1 MPPKRDPWPLS
12 NPRRTSGAAKSPLAL
27 KRPTYG
33 LDRDARWSNASP
45 PAASACPRQRE
56 PSARRCS
63 EKSNA
68 ILVKF
73 SRRACAASANSRSSR
88 HTIHRLEPTAVKM
101 GCIEFPGL
109 FEIRVGPHRRFPF
122 RSSER
127 SEEHTSELQSQ
138 SNLVCRLLLE
148 KKKKSETRIAC

>member
-27 KRPTYG
+27 KCPTYG
-33 LDRDARWSNASP
+33 LDRDAPWSNASP
-45 PAASACPRQRE
+45 PEASAFAPQAE
-56 PSARRCS
+56 PSPRRRS

-68 ILVKF
+68 IVVKF
-73 SRRACAASANSRSSR
+73 SRDAYAASANSRSSL

-122 RSSER
+122 
-127 SEEHTSELQSQ
+127 
-138 SNLVCRLLLE
+138 
-148 KKKKSETRIAC
+148 KSTEAREISGGPFRKSIQASHD